1 MHETLQEIGF
11 TEKEASVYL
20 ACLENERLNA
30 SRIAEMSGIQRT
42 DCFAIAKKMVGKGQL
57 TEERLKKSVLFRAV
71 APKKILSA
79 YEKRLESMREA
90 LPNLEALTK
99 KVEKGSPK
107 ISYYTGTIGLEQ
119 ISREASFAGGELL
132 VFTADEFMT
141 KNDGLYQK
149 KHIIERTQHHTTCR
163 TIVGMSSEALL
174 HKKEDAGTMRETR
187 MIPSNLFDAETTIGI
202 YKKRVF
208 VIDYK
213 KSFGFIVEDEHFANT
228 LIQLFELTWNSGRVI
243 T

>member
-1 MHETLQEIGF
+1 MRDTLQEIGF
-11 TEKEASVYL
+11 TEKEASIYL

-30 SRIAEMSGIQRT
+30 SRIAELTGIQRT

-57 TEERLKKSVLFRAV
+57 TEERFGKSVLFRAV
-71 APKKILSA
+71 APKKIFST
-79 YEKRLESMREA
+79 YEKRLENVREA
-90 LPNLEALTK
+90 LPSLEALAK
-99 KVEKGSPK
+99 KTERGNSK
-107 ISYYTGTIGLEQ
+107 ISYYTGTFGLEQ
-119 ISREASFAGGELL
+119 INREASFAGGELL

-149 KHIIERTQHHTTCR
+149 KHVLERTQHRTTCR

-174 HKKEDAGTMRETR
+174 HKKEDPETMRETR
-187 MIPSNLFDAETTIGI
+187 MLPSNVFSAETTIGI